1 MGIAEVMTMNSAL
14 LLVILSIVTDCRL
27 SFVTTTVPAGLFVFT
42 STEPKFS
49 EVGEGSTCAWSGKGK
64 NRQPTKSNPRDKH
77 TSSVLSMRGNP
88 S

>member
-14 LLVILSIVTDCRL
+14 LLVILSIVTDCL
-27 SFVTTTVPAGLFVFT
+27 PSFVKTTVAAGLFVFT

-49 EVGEGSTCAWSGKGK
+49 EVGAGSTCAWSGRGK
-64 NRQPTKSNPRDKH
+64 NTEPAKSNPRDKH